1 MAQPLI
7 SLIMPVYNAEKY
19 LAAALDSLL
28 AQDYQNFEAL
38 LIDDG
43 AVDTSPVILAEYA
56 RRDSRIRVTRVAN
69 GGQAQARAVGL
80 AQARG
85 QFITFMDSD
94 DLALPTWLSGMAHG
108 IGAADVAQVNYYTY
122 LGATKSKFTK
132 PFAAKAYTVRGDDCY
147 RLWLE
152 DKDLRGYLW
161 NKLFRANLFTPA
173 LPVADFN
180 LMEDAYLIG
189 QLLPRIT
196 QINLVDEPLYCYRLN
211 PASTVHDKFHQS
223 DLIAIHQLGALYL
236 QVAEAKPALSPVAV
250 RKYAALSLFVLSK
263 MNPAELVQNWGYVQQ
278 LGSVLS
284 DYSRVFAKEV
294 DAKEA
299 KRLTATKPVKLTGSL
314 HGRLAAWSELIG
326 LPSTRE
332 ADGEVLGDF
341 APDDA
346 PRND

>member
-7 SLIMPVYNAEKY
+7 SVIMPVYNAEKY
-19 LAAALDSLL
+19 LAVALDSLL

-43 AVDTSPVILAEYA
+43 AVDTSPVILAAYA
-56 RRDSRIRVTRVAN
+56 RRDSRIRVTRVKN

-80 AQARG
+80 AKAQG
-85 QFITFMDSD
+85 QYITFMDSD
-94 DLALPTWLSGMAHG
+94 DLALPNWLSGMLQT
-108 IGAADVAQVNYYTY
+108 IGDADLAVVNYYTY
-122 LGATKSKFTK
+122 LSATKSKFTK
-132 PFAAKAYTVRGDDCY
+132 PFAAKSFSAQGDERY

-152 DKDLRGYLW
+152 DKDMRGYLW
-161 NKLFRANLFTPA
+161 NKLFRAALFKPA

-189 QLLPRIT
+189 QLLPRIG
-196 QINLVDEPLYCYRLN
+196 QINFADIPLYCYRLN

-236 QVAEAKPALSPVAV
+236 QVAEAKPGLTPVAV

-263 MNPAELVQNWGYVQQ
+263 MTPGELIQNWGYVQQ

-299 KRLTATKPVKLTGSL
+299 ARLTSARPTKLGGSL

-326 LPSTRE
+326 LPGTQAAERADLAELAQDDDSHE
-332 ADGEVLGDF
+332 A
-341 APDDA
+341 
-346 PRND
+346 